1 MSKLNSKE
9 IKRIVKEINY
19 KKKRTKKNLVD
30 FETEMKEAHS
40 HFAEHY
46 PEIFKAV
53 IAGTLDMNMFKYMLS
68 MLRQMEN
75 GAINERNASIAVG
88 QVLVDKYVKPLI
100 DEDGD
105 KKN

>member
-1 MSKLNSKE
+1 
-9 IKRIVKEINY
+9 
-19 KKKRTKKNLVD
+19 
-30 FETEMKEAHS
+30 
-40 HFAEHY
+40 
-46 PEIFKAV
+46 
-53 IAGTLDMNMFKYMLS
+53 

-105 KKN
+105 KKD